1 MSKDELIEVIE
12 LIEEENFEEALV
24 FLKHFDSPEAAWIQ
38 ACLFRKLGDKWD
50 SDYWYDKAGLT
61 APSYSFDTE
70 LSEIKALLNNL

>member
-38 ACLFRKLGDKWD
+38 ASLYRKLGDSWNA
-50 SDYWYDKAGLT
+50 DYWYDKAGRT
-61 APSYSFDTE
+61 NPSQSFGAE
-70 LSEIKALLNNL
+70 LEEIKTLLED